1 KGESVEVPTF
11 SERKEVI
18 DASDTH
24 PQFRSTPSRE
34 FLEFQQWISENAPRV
49 AKMKEPFSEAQF
61 SALKEAYALDFI
73 RDLLRAMHNYEPL
86 LKRNRSAYLTF
97 LNW

>member
-1 KGESVEVPTF
+1 MDFGKRT
-11 SERKEVI
+11 
-18 DASDTH
+18 A
-24 PQFRSTPSRE
+24 SRE
-34 FLEFQQWISENAPRV
+34 DERA
-49 AKMKEPFSEAQF
+49 FSEAQF

-97 LNW
+97 LNWARRRNETSSSRSNTRHPATTYHAKPTQHYDEF